1 MEARVSV
8 TRVRRGNILQLTS
21 TGFVAMM
28 SELDRPADSEEFER
42 DYVSY
47 GDRELILVG
56 ALFTENFGFRTTND
70 GGRSRVSWLEF
81 DGSTLPG
88 YAK

>member
-8 TRVRRGNILQLTS
+8 TRVRRGKILQLTS

-28 SELDRPADSEEFER
+28 SELDRPADSEELEL

-47 GDRELILVG
+47 GDRELVKVG
-56 ALFTENFGFRTTND
+56 AVFTEKFGFRTTNH

-81 DGSTLPG
+81 YGSALP
-88 YAK
+88 AL